1 MDKKTR
7 PGEPDIYQLS
17 SEDIEMNTAIDNA
30 KKSFNDFI
38 KALSNPTKSQN
49 GFSIKVPFS
58 TDNGTEHI
66 WISKV
71 QLDSGKMFGYV
82 GNVPDKVKN
91 LTLGQKVIIDKDNI
105 SDWMYLDSNF
115 LVGGFTIRVLYNKM
129 TDTEKKQFENENKI
143 YIK

>member
-1 MDKKTR
+1 
-7 PGEPDIYQLS
+7 
-17 SEDIEMNTAIDNA
+17 
-30 KKSFNDFI
+30 
-38 KALSNPTKSQN
+38 
-49 GFSIKVPFS
+49 
-58 TDNGTEHI
+58 
-66 WISKV
+66 V